1 MFYVRPIAR
10 DDLPA
15 LLALSERTGAGLT
28 TLPANADRLA
38 EPWYNYHV
46 GTQVH
51 ASRELDLYT
60 AAPTLFLTNDHTGHS
75 ELCSLFVDARYRH
88 GRNGPLLSKARLLF
102 IAEFAQRFA
111 PKIIAELR
119 GKLGADGK
127 SPFWE

>member
-28 TLPANADRLA
+28 TLPANAERLASRIDRSLASFAGNAAKPDECYVFVLVDGTKGVVVGISAIEAAVGLA
-38 EPWYNYHV
+38 EPSYNYHV

-75 ELCSLFVDARYRH
+75 ELCSLFLV
-88 GRNGPLLSKARLLF
+88 
-102 IAEFAQRFA
+102 
-111 PKIIAELR
+111 
-119 GKLGADGK
+119 
-127 SPFWE
+127 